1 MKNPM
6 SIKGY
11 RRPDGSFGIRNH
23 IAVISTVA
31 CSNHLAES
39 ISRDYPN
46 AVPITHQHGCD
57 QLGKDLDLFFR
68 TLLGI
73 ACNGNV
79 AAVLTVGLGCEEI
92 SAFDLAKAIEKTGKP
107 VASLIMQEVGG
118 TSDSIIEGRKKL
130 DFLSSSLNLK
140 EEEIDFSKLII
151 GLECGGSDFSSGIVT
166 NPAVGEAVE
175 LMLKEGAK
183 VIFCETT
190 ELLGAEEIIRQKSA
204 TPGVET
210 FILNKIKQTEEM
222 AVAMGVDIR
231 GAQPSPGNIK
241 GGLSTIEEKS
251 LGAICKVGNSQIQN
265 VLNFAEPCANS
276 GLSFMDTPGNDIES
290 MAGLAAGGAQIII
303 FTTGRG
309 TPMGFAI
316 LPVIKVVASPRTAQI
331 MKENVDVDLSAFF
344 SHGLSIKEAG
354 KMVFNS
360 VIDTAQGNL
369 TKAEMLGHR
378 EFAIHRIG
386 PTL

>member
-1 MKNPM
+1 MKSPM
-6 SIKGY
+6 SFRGY

-31 CSNHLAES
+31 CANHLAES

-92 SAFDLAKAIEKTGKP
+92 SAFELAKAIEKTGKP

-118 TSDSIIEGRKKL
+118 TSDSILEGRKKL

-183 VIFCETT
+183 VVFCETT

-204 TPGVET
+204 TTGVET

-251 LGAICKVGNSQIQN
+251 LGAICKVGKSQIQN
-265 VLNFAEPCANS
+265 VLNFAEPCVNS

-316 LPVIKVVASPRTAQI
+316 VPVIKVTATPRTARI
-331 MKENVDVDLSAFF
+331 MKENIDVDLSAFF

-354 KMVFNS
+354 KMVFHS
-360 VIDTAQGNL
+360 VMEIAEGNL